1 MPRKAAASLSIIPR
15 VPGRGRPQPPS
26 DLDPI
31 EQRIWGEVL
40 DALPDHWIDSAGCL
54 ILRRLVAQAAVCER
68 QEARLREF
76 RAQEDDAS
84 EESVD
89 LTAQHG
95 ITAKNVAFLLDQL
108 RATPKSR
115 LRPPVAGSK
124 VERHASDWRPWEI
137 RDGQPAQTDTEQ

>member
-1 MPRKAAASLSIIPR
+1 MPRKAAASLAVIAR
-15 VPGRGRPQPPS
+15 VPGRGRPQPPF
-26 DLDPI
+26 DLDPL
-31 EQRIWGEVL
+31 EVRIWGEVL

-54 ILRRLVAQAAVCER
+54 ILRRLAAQSAVCER

-76 RAQEDDAS
+76 RAQAQDDS
-84 EESVD
+84 EESVE
-89 LTAQHG
+89 LASQHG

-124 VERHASDWRPWEI
+124 IERYASDWRPWEI
-137 RDGQPAQTDTEQ
+137 RDAQTAQTEQ

>member
-1 MPRKAAASLSIIPR
+1 MPRRAAAALSVIPR
-15 VPGRGRPQPPS
+15 VPGRGRPPPPS
-26 DLDPI
+26 DLDPL

-40 DALPDHWIDSAGCL
+40 DALPDHWVDSAGCL
-54 ILRRLVAQAAVCER
+54 ILRRLAAQSAVCER

-76 RAQEDDAS
+76 RAQLADDSKETAELAS
-84 EESVD
+84 
-89 LTAQHG
+89 QHG
-95 ITAKNVAFLLDQL
+95 VLAKNVAYFLDQL

-137 RDGQPAQTDTEQ
+137 RDGQMAQTEQ